1 METIPQM
8 QGSFKDRQI
17 IELFHLK
24 TRLKSQAIVYSNNF
38 LIAELLA
45 VSAYSEEMVPH
56 GHHDICCYA
65 ILSIPISN
73 VPIAIIYAF
82 KTDSFEW
89 LKSILF

>member
-24 TRLKSQAIVYSNNF
+24 TRLKSQAIVYSNNC

-45 VSAYSEEMVPH
+45 VSAYSKEIVPH

-65 ILSIPISN
+65 ILSIP
-73 VPIAIIYAF
+73 
-82 KTDSFEW
+82 D
-89 LKSILF
+89 LQ